1 MELIDLVSNDLTQMV
16 SFPTQMTDCDS
27 HNPALLVLLLSS
39 DASIC
44 SAVAF
49 NPFGNPN
56 VAVLVSINF
65 P

>member
-1 MELIDLVSNDLTQMV
+1 MIDLVSNDLTQMV

-27 HNPALLVLLLSS
+27 QNPALLVLLLSS

-49 NPFGNPN
+49 NSFGNS
-56 VAVLVSINF
+56 VAVLVSIKF